1 MGEFE
6 LIRQYFARGGTS
18 EDVVTGIGDD
28 CAILRMPAGHDLA
41 VSIDTMVSGV
51 HFPDDTPPGKIGGRV
66 LGAALSDLAAMG
78 ANPHW
83 FTLALTLPK
92 ADNQWLADF
101 SDGLLDA
108 ANRYGCCLVGGDTT
122 RGPLCVTVQ
131 VHGSVA
137 PGAVMR
143 RDGANPDDVV
153 YVTGTLGDGAAA
165 LALLQKKLTV
175 CPSSYDYLMRRFYSP
190 APRLQE
196 GALLVSVASSAID
209 ISDGLCADLAHVC
222 EASGVGALVD
232 ITRVPVSAY
241 WKDYV
246 NEDKCYQWALSG
258 GDDYEL
264 CFTVPRKQVGQVEQW
279 IKAGKLAATAIGKV
293 VSKPGIV
300 LAREGRAYSLKNR
313 GFNHFG

>member
-6 LIRQYFARGGTS
+6 LIRQYFARGGAS
-18 EDVVTGIGDD
+18 DDVMTGIGDD
-28 CAILRMPAGHDLA
+28 CAILRPPAGRDLA

-51 HFPDDTPPGKIGGRV
+51 HFPESTPPGKIGARA
-66 LGAALSDLAAMG
+66 LSAALSDLAAMG
-78 ANPHW
+78 AQPHW

-92 ADNQWLADF
+92 ADEIWLSEF
-101 SDGLLDA
+101 SDGMLEV
-108 ANRYGCCLVGGDTT
+108 ANNFGCCLVGGDTT

-137 PGAVMR
+137 QGAALR

-153 YVTGTLGDGAAA
+153 YVTGCLGDGAAA
-165 LALLQKKLTV
+165 LALLKKKLTV
-175 CPSSYDYLMRRFYSP
+175 CPSSYDYLMKRFYTP
-190 APRLQE
+190 TPRLPE
-196 GALLVSVASSAID
+196 GAMLAGIASSAID
-209 ISDGLCADLAHVC
+209 ISDGLCADLGHIC

-232 ITRVPVSAY
+232 IDRVPVSTS

-246 NEDKCYQWALSG
+246 VADQCYEWALGG

-264 CFTVPRKQVGQVEQW
+264 CFTVPRRFVGQVEQW
-279 IKAGKLAATAIGKV
+279 NKAGKLAATAIGKI
-293 VSKPGIV
+293 VSKPGIL

-313 GFNHFG
+313 GFNHFE